1 MMHASNWKWISKV
14 IAVLAVAAVMLL
26 APIMLQNRYS
36 ALTLREIGLRQTIDS
51 LQGEIAIRKLRNGEL
66 ASLERISD
74 VVAAKG
80 IGFNSAP
87 VKLMAT
93 GRDE

>member
-1 MMHASNWKWISKV
+1 MMHTSNWKWISKV
-14 IAVLAVAAVMLL
+14 IVLLLVAAVLL
-26 APIMLQNRYS
+26 LVPIMLQNRYS
-36 ALTLREIGLRQTIDS
+36 ALTLREIGLRQTVDS
-51 LQGEIAIRKLRNGEL
+51 LQGEVATRKLRNGEL
-66 ASLERISD
+66 ASLSRISD
-74 VVAAKG
+74 VVAEKG